1 MKIKHLAKYQ
11 AMCTAIA
18 ECHRVDEA
26 KEIRQRAVAL
36 AAYAKQANNLE
47 LERKV
52 CEIRLRAERRCGEL
66 IKELKATGE
75 LREGGNGRNQHS
87 EQLSNGA
94 TVPERTTLESLGITR
109 TQSSDW
115 QQLAELPLEDF
126 EIALVVCN
134 PRPRTAATILKMYAP
149 KITDPPF
156 RPEDHWRGMPEFF
169 QQDLMPARTLFVH
182 FEKDEDVQ
190 KFAEL
195 VGQKITPKTKYI
207 YFPAVEVDH
216 VAKLRWVAKN
226 SESSVEVLNAGDER
240 TDVIDTVL

>member
-1 MKIKHLAKYQ
+1 MNKHLVKYE

-18 ECHRVDEA
+18 ECHRIDEA
-26 KEIRQRAVAL
+26 KEIRKKAIAL
-36 AAYAKQANNLE
+36 AAYAKQANNFE
-47 LERKV
+47 LEIKV

-66 IKELKATGE
+66 IIAMKSTGE

-94 TVPERTTLESLGITR
+94 TVPERTTLESLGINR
-109 TQSSDW
+109 SQSSDW
-115 QQLAELPLEDF
+115 QRLAELPLEDF

-134 PRPRTAATILKMYAP
+134 PRPCTAATILKMYAP
-149 KITDPPF
+149 KMADPPF

-169 QQDLMPARTLFVH
+169 QQDLRPARTLRVH
-182 FEKDEDVQ
+182 FENDEDVQ

-207 YFPAVEVDH
+207 YFPAAEVED
-216 VAKLRWVAKN
+216 VANLRWVAKTPSP
-226 SESSVEVLNAGDER
+226 SEVQVLDAVDEVAS
-240 TDVIDTVL
+240 